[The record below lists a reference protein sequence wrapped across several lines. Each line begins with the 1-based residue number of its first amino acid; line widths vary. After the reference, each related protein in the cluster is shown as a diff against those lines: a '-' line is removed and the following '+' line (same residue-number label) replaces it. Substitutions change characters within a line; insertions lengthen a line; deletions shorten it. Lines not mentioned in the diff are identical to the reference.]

1 MERLFKNGIV
11 TTLLGIILM
20 GGSAYMY
27 ISKDFT
33 SIEAGELAALGLI
46 FLRSKDSLIGL
57 TKKDK
62 KDGV

>member
-1 MERLFKNGIV
+1 MERLFKNGIA
-11 TTLLGIILM
+11 TTILGIILM

-33 SIEAGELAALGLI
+33 AIEAGELAALGLI

-57 TKKDK
+57 TKKDN
-62 KDGV
+62 KDG